1 MKLRFTCILLSALL
15 LFSGLAM
22 AQVQPDNPEIREF
35 LSKGGKII
43 YIGKNKDLDVWILLK
58 KNGAPIAKLSVS
70 PSGAIIREK
79 MELPKRYI
87 WPASGVADSGVEQ
100 KNVAPPSPYNFIR
113 SHDRWMQIGAVG
125 LVIFLR
131 VFFGFRRRSLA
142 GMMLGGLLGGSRRR
156 W

>member
-15 LFSGLAM
+15 LCSGLAM
-22 AQVQPDNPEIREF
+22 AQVQPKGADVTAF
-35 LSKGGKII
+35 QQQGGKLV
-43 YIGKNKDLDVWILLK
+43 YGGRENKLNVWIAMSRTNTPVTVLYA
-58 KNGAPIAKLSVS
+58 ND
-70 PSGAIIREK
+70 SGAVVRGGP
-79 MELPKRYI
+79 LPGTGAKT
-87 WPASGVADSGVEQ
+87 
-100 KNVAPPSPYNFIR
+100 SPYTYIR